1 MTKTL
6 LEEMSWPEA
15 KSAFAEGRVV
25 LVPVGSTE
33 QHGPHLPLGTDSFTA
48 QALAARVGRRTGALV
63 TPTLPFGYAEYHT
76 DFAGT
81 LSLSNE
87 TYTRVLIELV
97 DRLVRYGA
105 THILFVN
112 GHGGNAFALSQV
124 GLHLRELGVVVGMV
138 QWWDITGKLRPEWG
152 FGHGDLTETSL
163 MLALTP
169 DLVDMSAATAPQE
182 TAPAPQLIPVTP
194 WDFVWEN
201 GVVHVYLRTQDV
213 SARGDLKEESGKPPQ
228 AATRA
233 FGDEIVALVIDY
245 LCGFVEL
252 FRTIRLRPGPARE

>member
-15 KSAFAEGRVV
+15 ESAFAEGRVV

-48 QALAARVGRRTGALV
+48 QALAARAGRRTGALV

-112 GHGGNAFALSQV
+112 GHGGNAFAL
-124 GLHLRELGVVVGMV
+124 R
-138 QWWDITGKLRPEWG
+138 TYPK
-152 FGHGDLTETSL
+152 TSVRYY
-163 MLALTP
+163 A
-169 DLVDMSAATAPQE
+169 VSCAV
-182 TAPAPQLIPVTP
+182 PA
-194 WDFVWEN
+194 
-201 GVVHVYLRTQDV
+201 
-213 SARGDLKEESGKPPQ
+213 
-228 AATRA
+228 
-233 FGDEIVALVIDY
+233 
-245 LCGFVEL
+245 C
-252 FRTIRLRPGPARE
+252 